1 MFWML
6 TILVKQCINE
16 PFKYLKSISKKWNNI
31 LKAINRDYCLP
42 STAQILRVLVSG
54 WRLMKTFVC
63 VLALMSCKK
72 EPCRPIKRPTIT
84 WGSTNSKME
93 GTWSPATEL
102 PPAGVRDGGV
112 TTSLH
117 PLPLSLEPCIITW
130 TLRWHLTT
138 DMLVYSLTT
147 AGRQMSL

>member
-1 MFWML
+1 
-6 TILVKQCINE
+6 
-16 PFKYLKSISKKWNNI
+16 
-31 LKAINRDYCLP
+31 
-42 STAQILRVLVSG
+42 
-54 WRLMKTFVC
+54 MKTFVC

-130 TLRWHLTT
+130 TLTNTNNWHVSLQPNNCKTANVPLEIETNLTFKI
-138 DMLVYSLTT
+138 DLLLFYKYDQWVYTVSVIRSTT
-147 AGRQMSL
+147 QNRVIVCCKPQRENLYNLAN